1 MPVNERNEVEERI
14 RRLEDDVMDLRVQ
27 GAEFN
32 GSITALKEAV
42 DELKEVVQDLRDTM
56 NQGRG
61 AVWLFMSGAA
71 ALGALAS
78 LILKKIMG

>member
-1 MPVNERNEVEERI
+1 VPVNERNEVEERI